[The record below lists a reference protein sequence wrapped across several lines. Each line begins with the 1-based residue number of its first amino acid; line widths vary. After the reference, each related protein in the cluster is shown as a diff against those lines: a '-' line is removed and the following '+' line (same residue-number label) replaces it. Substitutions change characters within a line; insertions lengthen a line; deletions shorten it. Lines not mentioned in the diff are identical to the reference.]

1 MMDVSGAVLA
11 GGKGRRLGQD
21 KAVVEVGGEPLL
33 ARVVRS
39 LGRVAS
45 EILVVGRTDG
55 PPLPVPVR
63 FVPDIIPGQA
73 ALGGLY
79 TALSAA
85 ACPLVIVVGCDMPF
99 LNPALLRYLVT
110 LAEGFDAV
118 VPLLG
123 DEPQPLHAVYAAA
136 SRDVAA
142 DQLRTGDLKLARF
155 LGRLRVRF
163 VPEADLKGVDPELRS
178 FFNIN
183 TPADLELARAVAGAV
198 RR

>member
-1 MMDVSGAVLA
+1 
-11 GGKGRRLGQD
+11 
-21 KAVVEVGGEPLL
+21 
-33 ARVVRS
+33 
-39 LGRVAS
+39 
-45 EILVVGRTDG
+45 
-55 PPLPVPVR
+55 VPVR

-136 SRDVAA
+136 SRDAAA